1 MEITKE
7 DTKDFSSGTKQ
18 TSKMTKK
25 EQERQYIEWRR
36 SKILELKAQGYTTE
50 RELASKLNVSDSTI
64 HSDFVFLR
72 EQARESFNTH
82 IQDRLPSEY
91 ERCITGMNQVL
102 KMSWDIANGSNGAN
116 NVNGNGESITATF
129 DNKTRL
135 QALSLVNDCYKYIMD
150 LTTNG
155 VVITDAIKFVQTNK
169 EKLTMSRKEDNG
181 NKESGGPDYDEDK
194 NQLEEQEEKE
204 ELNQEATNTIF

>member
-1 MEITKE
+1 LEITKE
-7 DTKDFSSGTKQ
+7 YTKHFGSGTKQ
-18 TSKMTKK
+18 NVGSKRITKK

-72 EQARESFNTH
+72 EQARENFNTH

-91 ERCITGMNQVL
+91 ERCIAGMNQVL
-102 KMSWDIANGSNGAN
+102 KMSWDIANGSNGPEN
-116 NVNGNGESITATF
+116 ITTTEV

-135 QALSLVNDCYKYIMD
+135 QALALVNDCYKYIMD

-155 VVITDAIKFVQTNK
+155 VVITDAIKYVQGKMDHLNKTEKALLQDVKVEKNEEPDEESAEGKTTN
-169 EKLTMSRKEDNG
+169 G
-181 NKESGGPDYDEDK
+181 V
-194 NQLEEQEEKE
+194 
-204 ELNQEATNTIF
+204 F